1 LIGASVNFQG
11 LTGERG
17 ESVRLSSEYRS
28 RDFHTPGEINT
39 LTTGVIYPE
48 WNYWL
53 NLNATY
59 SAPVGSQTTA
69 SLSGRYEFV
78 NDEQF
83 GDFVYAQA
91 SNRYGVDVTLS
102 RPFTQSVTGSLTLG
116 YSNESYLLTVNP
128 VEEAD
133 PQFRVGVRL
142 FIRPDEHTSVT
153 AGYDTLDQQSYASAY
168 RSEGDG
174 IGRWDTSVDVQ
185 QNEFVDHAS
194 VSATAGYYGNRAQVR
209 VIHNSGFDG
218 ISYGDFN
225 VKLGPQRTS
234 LQVGTAI
241 AFADGH
247 VAIGAP
253 VSAMHSQSSIRM
265 TA

>member
-1 LIGASVNFQG
+1 
-11 LTGERG
+11 
-17 ESVRLSSEYRS
+17 LSSEYRS

-53 NLNATY
+53 NLNANY

-83 GDFVYAQA
+83 GDLVYAQG
-91 SNRYGVDVTLS
+91 SDRYAVDVTLS